1 MTQPDHL
8 FPWLKEGGVSPKR
21 AHSVSYWKTLE
32 HFSLAIHRGLW
43 AENTMAQKPV
53 SKPTEGKDVEKENFQ
68 SENSCPLSS
77 RPSSPNLV
85 TLHAR
90 PRQQFKLFL
99 SSQVTG
105 SWEDADLRG
114 VKTG

>member
-8 FPWLKEGGVSPKR
+8 FPRLKEEGVSPKR

-43 AENTMAQKPV
+43 AGNTKAQKPV
-53 SKPTEGKDVEKENFQ
+53 SKPTGGKAVEKENFQ
-68 SENSCPLSS
+68 SGNSCPLNS

-85 TLHAR
+85 ILHAASKATVQTVLLVQPGDR
-90 PRQQFKLFL
+90 FL
-99 SSQVTG
+99 G
-105 SWEDADLRG
+105 G
-114 VKTG
+114 C